1 MSRCYLLM
9 DTYTHVYPDL
19 YTHIWKSCKICLLF
33 IIAQPEWAKKGAYFG
48 RDAWSVLRSS
58 HACLNLPSDT
68 ASGSC
73 QHMPHCLR
81 SHYTVSHFCW
91 DVLWLHADDIW
102 NCASFSLIAVLTMK
116 SIWLANCT
124 TIQRGDI
131 VHFIPSCFSK
141 TILAIFHTEMCIIS
155 LKNVLHCNQPTH
167 QQYKKWF

>member
-33 IIAQPEWAKKGAYFG
+33 IIPQPEWAKKRAYFG
-48 RDAWSVLRSS
+48 RGAWIVLRSS

-73 QHMPHCLR
+73 QHTPHCLR

-91 DVLWLHADDIW
+91 DVLWLHADDLW
-102 NCASFSLIAVLTMK
+102 NCASFSLIAELTMK
-116 SIWLANCT
+116 SIWLANCI
-124 TIQRGDI
+124 TIQI
-131 VHFIPSCFSK
+131 LCISSYLAFLKQYLQHFGLLAWKMSC
-141 TILAIFHTEMCIIS
+141 IAINQHTSNIKSGSNLTVI
-155 LKNVLHCNQPTH
+155 
-167 QQYKKWF
+167 